1 MMAARPL
8 WLLTIG
14 AIALLGWC
22 AGVRAELTTPP
33 ATQPAATAPSA
44 HVTIDVVTEE
54 GQKQLRATV
63 LAGDKPVE
71 NATVSFGVKR
81 TFGTLTI
88 GEDKTLDDGTAVV
101 RFPADL
107 PGGRDGVLAIVA
119 QVTLPGA
126 GAPVHAEASIDGA
139 KKVAVSDEPL
149 PRALWAPHAPL
160 ALIFP
165 IVGLLAAVWSTYAYA
180 IAQIVAIRKGAKR

>member
-1 MMAARPL
+1 MNVARPL
-8 WLLTIG
+8 RLLMIV
-14 AIALLGWC
+14 AITLPGWC
-22 AGVRAELTTPP
+22 AVVRAEPS
-33 ATQPAATAPSA
+33 TQPATTKPSA
-44 HVTIDVVTEE
+44 RVMLDVVTEE

-107 PGGRDGVLAIVA
+107 PGGREGVLAVVA
-119 QVTLPGA
+119 HATLPGA
-126 GAPVHAEASIDGA
+126 SAPVHGEASFDGA
-139 KKVAVSDEPL
+139 RKVAVSDEPL
-149 PRALWAPHAPL
+149 PRALWAPHAPV
-160 ALIFP
+160 ALILP
-165 IVGLLAAVWSTYAYA
+165 IVALLAAVWSTYAFA
-180 IAQIVAIRKGAKR
+180 ISQIVAIRKGAKR